1 MLYSYRSSINY
12 REDPLKS
19 YRLGYAESEDGI
31 NWIKKNQEIGIERSN
46 SGWDSKMMEYCSVYN
61 YNNKKYLLYN
71 GNGFGESGFGYA
83 ILED

>member
-12 REDPLKS
+12 REDPSKS
-19 YRLGYAESEDGI
+19 YRLGYAESEDGK
-31 NWIKKNQEIGIERSN
+31 NWIKKNQEIGIECSH